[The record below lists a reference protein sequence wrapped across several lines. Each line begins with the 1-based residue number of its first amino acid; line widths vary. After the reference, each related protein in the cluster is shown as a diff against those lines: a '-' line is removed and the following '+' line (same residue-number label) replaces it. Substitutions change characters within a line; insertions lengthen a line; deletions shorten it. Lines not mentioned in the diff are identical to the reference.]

1 MLVEIYGAR
10 ARTLLVVMLLL
21 FIIGIWD
28 IVVTACYMG
37 SLVRLLAVGEGL
49 DRVLISFFIHRK
61 MVPSLF
67 LMGYMLILIL

>member
-49 DRVLISFFIHRK
+49 DRVLISFLSTGKLYH
-61 MVPSLF
+61 PYF
-67 LMGYMLILIL
+67 LWGIC